1 MNANIFNNK
10 WFWIIVGFIL
20 AAAIIPLS
28 IFSQKVNLDDQGY
41 SALFILFG
49 AIGAWITGIALFA
62 VAYQQWKLRQREHSL
77 LYNPR
82 IALYSASDPK
92 DGQFRDEEFSY
103 SYRIEWTILI
113 QNASL
118 IPVTIRHMQMDI
130 QNIQTGNIGGISG
143 DRQQNSFIYEPASL
157 AIPFQVLSDRPQLIR
172 WFLTG
177 SAMADLLEDISGKS
191 DQQRDFRLS
200 FLVEFST
207 PQNPHNKLTEKITS
221 QPLCIPQNAHWA
233 EKVRLSFRG

>member
-1 MNANIFNNK
+1 MNANIFKDK
-10 WFWIIVGFIL
+10 WFWIIVALIL
-20 AAAIIPLS
+20 AGAIIPLS

-49 AIGAWITGIALFA
+49 AIGAWITGIALFV
-62 VAYQQWKLRQREHSL
+62 VAYQQWKLRQREHSF

-82 IALYSASDPK
+82 ITLYSASDPK
-92 DGQFRDEEFSY
+92 DGQFKDEAFNY

-113 QNASL
+113 VNASP
-118 IPVTIRHMQMDI
+118 IPITIRDMQMYI
-130 QNIQTGNIGGISG
+130 ENIQTRNTLAISG
-143 DRQQNSFIYEPASL
+143 HRQQNSFIYEPPSL
-157 AIPFQVLSDRPQLIR
+157 AMPFQVLSDKPQLIR

-177 SAMADLLEDISGKS
+177 SAMADRLEDISGKS

-207 PQNPHNKLTEKITS
+207 PQDPHNRLTERITS
-221 QPLCIPQNAHWA
+221 QPLYIPQNAHWA
-233 EKVRLSFRG
+233 EKERL